1 MKKNDRDNF
10 LPILPSPNLKCSRL
24 TVHLSVFIFQL
35 LFQRPESLLQTLLFF
50 QQWVSLGTK
59 HLQSESN
66 VKPMHGPEHQRQQT
80 LLQTHL
86 LCATRLLRGCGK
98 LFFQLADLLKQLPVL
113 GFLLVQ
119 LALNTKSLFLKP
131 KPKRKFKQIP
141 HNNIYRKVHF
151 RRSASKNINFS
162 NQFKWSTFYENNRH
176 KFWTVRQG
184 IYYIT

>member
-10 LPILPSPNLKCSRL
+10 LAILPSPNLKCSRL

-50 QQWVSLGTK
+50 QQRVSLGTK

-66 VKPMHGPEHQRQQT
+66 VKPMHGPAHQKHQT

-86 LCATRLLRGCGK
+86 LCATGLLRGCGK

-131 KPKRKFKQIP
+131 NQKESSNRFHTTSSTVKCNKKLHI
-141 HNNIYRKVHF
+141 
-151 RRSASKNINFS
+151 RRITSENTDFS
-162 NQFKWSTFYENNRH
+162 NTFK
-176 KFWTVRQG
+176 
-184 IYYIT
+184 

>member
-10 LPILPSPNLKCSRL
+10 LAILPSPNLKCSRL

-50 QQWVSLGTK
+50 QQRVSLGTK

-66 VKPMHGPEHQRQQT
+66 VKPMHGPEHQKHQT

-86 LCATRLLRGCGK
+86 LCATGLLRGCGK

-141 HNNIYRKVHF
+141 NNIYRKVHF
-151 RRSASKNINFS
+151 RRSASENINFS
-162 NQFKWSTFYENNRH
+162 NQFK
-176 KFWTVRQG
+176 
-184 IYYIT
+184 